1 MQLTQATDY
10 ALRAVQHLAAAGPE
24 AVIQAQTI
32 ARQEDIPLRFLL
44 RIMRS
49 LTQAGIVKSYRGVD
63 GGYALAKP
71 PKHISLRDV
80 IEAVEGPVQISRC
93 LLRPEYCSRNYT
105 AVCPVHKVLGDLQAM
120 VSDKLASVSFA
131 DLTKGQKAAKI
142 REPE

>member
-10 ALRAVQHLAAAGPE
+10 AFRAVQHLAATGPE

-32 ARQEDIPLRFLL
+32 ARQEGIPLRFLL

-71 PKHISLRDV
+71 PAQISLRDV
-80 IEAVEGPVQISRC
+80 IEAVEGPVRISRC
-93 LLRPEYCSRNYT
+93 LIQPDYCSRNYT
-105 AVCPVHKVLGDLQAM
+105 SVCPIHQVLGDLQVM
-120 VSDKLASVSFA
+120 VSEKLAGVSFA
-131 DLTKGQKAAKI
+131 DLAKGEK
-142 REPE
+142 RH